1 VNLTK
6 EQKQYLLLGGGVLVI
21 LFLVFFF
28 GFKAT
33 FASARIASQKVDD
46 LSGRIELAKHSLEE
60 RAKMAE
66 ERGMIAVKLEELLQN
81 LPPKRNYYSWAS
93 EIIYDTARHTAL
105 EVDAIDELKR
115 PHLQSRSKKGSSK
128 KKKANKIQIE
138 FYALKITAHGTY
150 EDLKRFLFRVEEKH
164 PLVHVMQ
171 LTISPGADVET
182 HDIQIQIQWPF
193 NLDPVKRAWDALSLE
208 NKSEEELGRKGGQG

>member
-1 VNLTK
+1 MTK

-93 EIIYDTARHTAL
+93 EIIYDTARHTGL
-105 EVDAIDELKR
+105 EVDAIDELER
-115 PHLQSRSKKGSSK
+115 PRLQSRSKKKSSK
-128 KKKANKIQIE
+128 KKENKIQIE
-138 FYALKITAHGTY
+138 LYALRITAHGTY
-150 EDLKRFLFRVEEKH
+150 EDLKRFLLWVEEKH

-171 LTISPGADVET
+171 LTVSPGADVET

-193 NLDPVKRAWDALSLE
+193 NLDSVKSAWDALSLE
-208 NKSEEELGRKGGQG
+208 NNSIVEAERRGGQG